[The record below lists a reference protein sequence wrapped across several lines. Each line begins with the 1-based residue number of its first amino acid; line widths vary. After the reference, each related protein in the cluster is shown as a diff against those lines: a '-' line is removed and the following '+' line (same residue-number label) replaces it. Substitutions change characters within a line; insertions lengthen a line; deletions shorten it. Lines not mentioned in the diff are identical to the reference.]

1 MLLQTTMVFLLN
13 KKHKFINLHMKY
25 FSVLFCSIFLASISG
40 FSQDKIDKYV
50 VNKGETIN
58 QIAQKFKITPF
69 DIYKLNPDAQN
80 GLKPNSVL
88 LIPKSSGKGNVTSS
102 KTVKGQA
109 KTHEVIAKETL
120 FGIEKK
126 YDVTDEALKKANPD
140 LEKYG
145 LQVGQV
151 LNIPSKNDPKV
162 TVVNKNVAVFHT
174 VLPKETKYSIAKKYE
189 MTIEE
194 LEKRNPEIVVSLPVG
209 YELLIKGNRPKA
221 VAKVAAAEIKVE
233 SSKPITPKVEKE
245 IVYVDYTVK
254 AKETFYSLSK
264 MFGLTQPQLI
274 ELNPALSGGVV
285 EGVVLKVPS
294 KSNQIT
300 SNSVKQKV
308 TLSPKN
314 SDDKKTLVLFLPF
327 NVAKNEPDMVNQ
339 LKNDKFLNMTL
350 DFYSGALVA
359 IDSAKQ
365 MGISVDVKIFDSNET
380 KTTSD
385 VATVFAANNLENA
398 DAVVGP
404 FYQSNVEKTAGLF
417 AQNNVPVIS
426 PLSKDAGNPFGNLY
440 QSIVATSV
448 LKATMF
454 DFMNAKQG
462 NVIAVIDK
470 KKEAIRKYILENQKE
485 VKIAPLTETGGLNI
499 EGFKKLLVKGKMN
512 YVVLE
517 TANTGMIK
525 YTMNT
530 MLAVMANY
538 QVQLVV
544 LESNE
549 TLDTDEISF
558 EDLMK
563 LHLMYPSAT
572 RENTSP
578 EAQIFMKNYRAKNKV
593 NPSAF
598 AIRGFDITFDTMMRL
613 SQDKTYQETAE
624 TMITEQVENKFEYR
638 KKEEGG
644 YVNNGI
650 YILYYDTDMT
660 IKEAK

>member
-1 MLLQTTMVFLLN
+1 
-13 KKHKFINLHMKY
+13 MKY
-25 FSVLFCSIFLASISG
+25 FSVLLCSIFLISMSS
-40 FSQDKIDKYV
+40 FAQDKFDKYV
-50 VNKGETIN
+50 VSKGETIN

-69 DIYKLNPDAQN
+69 DIYKLNPDAQS

-88 LIPKSSGKGNVTSS
+88 LIPKSTGKSNVTSS

-109 KTHEVIAKETL
+109 KTHEVMAKETL

-145 LQVGQV
+145 LKVGQV
-151 LNIPSKNDPKV
+151 LNIPSKNTAKAA
-162 TVVNKNVAVFHT
+162 VVNKDVAVFHT
-174 VLPKETKYSIAKKYE
+174 VLSKETKYSIAKQYG

-221 VAKVAAAEIKVE
+221 VAKVAAAETKVE
-233 SSKPITPKVEKE
+233 SSKPIVPKVEKE
-245 IVYVDYTVK
+245 IAYVDYAVK

-264 MFGLTQPQLI
+264 MFGLTQPQLV

-285 EGVVLKVPS
+285 EGMVLKVPS
-294 KSNQIT
+294 KSNQIA

-308 TLSPKN
+308 VLSPK
-314 SDDKKTLVLFLPF
+314 SSADKKTLVLLLPF

-380 KTTSD
+380 KTTSN
-385 VATVFAANNLENA
+385 VAAVFAANNLENA

-440 QSIVATSV
+440 QSIVATPV
-448 LKATMF
+448 LKTAMF
-454 DFMNAKQG
+454 DFLNAKQG

-470 KKEAIRKYILENQKE
+470 KKETIRKYILDNQAA
-485 VKIAPLTETGGLNI
+485 VKIAPLTETGGLNV

-512 YVVLE
+512 YVILE

-525 YTMNT
+525 YTINT

-549 TLDTDEISF
+549 TLDTDEINF

-598 AIRGFDITFDTMMRL
+598 AIRGFDIIFDTMMRL

-624 TMITEQVENKFEYR
+624 TMITEQIENKFEYR

-644 YVNNGI
+644 YANNGT
-650 YILYYDTDMT
+650 YILYYDTDLT

>member
-1 MLLQTTMVFLLN
+1 
-13 KKHKFINLHMKY
+13 
-25 FSVLFCSIFLASISG
+25 
-40 FSQDKIDKYV
+40 
-50 VNKGETIN
+50 
-58 QIAQKFKITPF
+58 
-69 DIYKLNPDAQN
+69 
-80 GLKPNSVL
+80 
-88 LIPKSSGKGNVTSS
+88 
-102 KTVKGQA
+102 
-109 KTHEVIAKETL
+109 
-120 FGIEKK
+120 
-126 YDVTDEALKKANPD
+126 
-140 LEKYG
+140 
-145 LQVGQV
+145 
-151 LNIPSKNDPKV
+151 
-162 TVVNKNVAVFHT
+162 
-174 VLPKETKYSIAKKYE
+174 
-189 MTIEE
+189 
-194 LEKRNPEIVVSLPVG
+194 
-209 YELLIKGNRPKA
+209 
-221 VAKVAAAEIKVE
+221 
-233 SSKPITPKVEKE
+233 
-245 IVYVDYTVK
+245 
-254 AKETFYSLSK
+254 
-264 MFGLTQPQLI
+264 
-274 ELNPALSGGVV
+274 
-285 EGVVLKVPS
+285 VLKVPS

-644 YVNNGI
+644 YVNNGT

>member
-1 MLLQTTMVFLLN
+1 MVFLLN

-50 VNKGETIN
+50 VSKGETIN

-88 LIPKSSGKGNVTSS
+88 LIPKSSGKSNVTSS

-145 LQVGQV
+145 LQVGQI
-151 LNIPSKNDPKV
+151 LNIPSKNDAK
-162 TVVNKNVAVFHT
+162 TTAVNKNVAVFHT
-174 VLPKETKYSIAKKYE
+174 VLPKETKYSIAKKYD

-194 LEKRNPEIVVSLPVG
+194 LEKRNPEIVASLPVG

-264 MFGLTQPQLI
+264 MFGLTQHQLI

-285 EGVVLKVPS
+285 EGMVLKVPS
-294 KSNQIT
+294 KSNQIA

-512 YVVLE
+512 YVILE

-538 QVQLVV
+538 QVQLVI

-578 EAQIFMKNYRAKNKV
+578 EAQIFMKNYRTKNKV

-644 YVNNGI
+644 YVNNGT

>member
-1 MLLQTTMVFLLN
+1 
-13 KKHKFINLHMKY
+13 MKY

-40 FSQDKIDKYV
+40 FAQDKIDKYV

-88 LIPKSSGKGNVTSS
+88 LIPKSSGKSNATVF

-151 LNIPSKNDPKV
+151 LNIPSKNSAKA
-162 TVVNKNVAVFHT
+162 TVVNKDVAVFHT
-174 VLPKETKYSIAKKYE
+174 VLPKETKYSIAKQYGL
-189 MTIEE
+189 TIEE
-194 LEKRNPEIVVSLPVG
+194 LEKRNPEIVANLEVG
-209 YELLIKGNRPKA
+209 YELLIKGNRPKVVTKVV
-221 VAKVAAAEIKVE
+221 VAEKKVE

-285 EGVVLKVPS
+285 EGMVLKVPS
-294 KSNQIT
+294 KSNQII

-308 TLSPKN
+308 VLSPKS
-314 SDDKKTLVLFLPF
+314 SDDKKTLVLLLPF

-365 MGISVDVKIFDSNET
+365 MGLSVDVKIFDSNET
-380 KTTSD
+380 KMTSN
-385 VATVFAANNLENA
+385 VATVFAENNLENA

-404 FYQSNVEKTAGLF
+404 FYQSNVEKTASLF
-417 AQNNVPVIS
+417 AKNNVPVIS
-426 PLSKDAGNPFGNLY
+426 PLSKDAGNPFDNLY

-448 LKATMF
+448 LKTTMF
-454 DFMNAKQG
+454 DFMTAKQG

-578 EAQIFMKNYRAKNKV
+578 EAQIFMKNYRVKNKV

-624 TMITEQVENKFEYR
+624 TIITEQVENKFEYR
-638 KKEEGG
+638 KKEDGG
-644 YVNNGI
+644 YVNNGS
-650 YILYYDTDMT
+650 YILYYDTDLT

>member
-1 MLLQTTMVFLLN
+1 
-13 KKHKFINLHMKY
+13 MKY
-25 FSVLFCSIFLASISG
+25 FSVLFCSIFLVSISG
-40 FSQDKIDKYV
+40 FAQNKIDKYV
-50 VNKGETIN
+50 VGKGETIN

-88 LIPKSSGKGNVTSS
+88 LIPRNSAKSNVNSS
-102 KTVKGQA
+102 KTSKVEA
-109 KTHEVIAKETL
+109 KTHEVLAKETL

-140 LEKYG
+140 LEKNG
-145 LQVGQV
+145 LQVGQI
-151 LNIPSKNDPKV
+151 LNIPSKNGSKTTTVSKSV
-162 TVVNKNVAVFHT
+162 TVYHT
-174 VLPKETKYSIAKKYE
+174 VLAKETKYSIAKQYDI
-189 MTIEE
+189 TIEE
-194 LEKRNPEIVVSLPVG
+194 LEKRNPEIVASLPVG

-221 VAKVAAAEIKVE
+221 VAKVAAVETKAE
-233 SSKPITPKVEKE
+233 SSKSIAPKVEKE
-245 IVYVDYTVK
+245 ITYVDYTVK

-264 MFGLTQPQLI
+264 MFGLTQQQLI
-274 ELNPALSGGVV
+274 ELNPALSGGVE
-285 EGVVLKVPS
+285 EGMLLKVPS

-300 SNSVKQKV
+300 ANSAKQKV
-308 TLSPKN
+308 VLSHKN
-314 SDDKKTLVLFLPF
+314 SGDKKTLVMLLPF

-365 MGISVDVKIFDSNET
+365 IGLSVDVKIFDSNET

-385 VATVFAANNLENA
+385 VATVFAANHLENA

-426 PLSKDAGNPFGNLY
+426 PLSKDAGNPFENLY

-448 LKATMF
+448 LKTAMF
-454 DFMNAKQG
+454 DFLNAKQG

-470 KKEAIRKYILENQKE
+470 KKETIRKYILENQKE
-485 VKIAPLTETGGLNI
+485 IKIAPLTETGGLNV
-499 EGFKKLLVKGKMN
+499 EGFKKLLVKDKMN
-512 YVVLE
+512 YVILE
-517 TANTGMIK
+517 TSNTGMIK

-538 QVQLVV
+538 QVQLVI
-544 LESNE
+544 LEPNE

-558 EDLMK
+558 EGLMK

-572 RENTSP
+572 KENISP
-578 EAQIFMKNYRAKNKV
+578 EAQIFMKSYKAKNRV

-598 AIRGFDITFDTMMRL
+598 AIRGFDIVFDTMMRL

-624 TMITEQVENKFEYR
+624 TMITEQVENKFEYY

-644 YVNNGI
+644 YANKGS
-650 YILYYDTDMT
+650 YILYYDTDLT